1 MGAAAPPGVRKPL
14 RSILVVDDEPDIL
27 ELMELF
33 IRDSFPST
41 MLYTAKDAPQAFAV
55 MEAHAIDAIVSDYKL
70 PGMDGI
76 QLLAEAGRRTP
87 GIRRALVTA
96 FSDSSLEDRARREA
110 GVDHFLA
117 KTFRPEDFLVALAAM
132 LD

>member
-1 MGAAAPPGVRKPL
+1 MGPEPPAVRKPL
-14 RSILVVDDEPDIL
+14 RAILVVDDEPDIL

-33 IRDSFPST
+33 IRDSFPAV
-41 MLYTAKDAPQAFAV
+41 MLYSAKDAPGAFA
-55 MEAHAIDAIVSDYKL
+55 MMQAHTIDAVVSDYKL

-76 QLLAEAGRRTP
+76 ALLAEAGRRQP
-87 GIRRALVTA
+87 GIRKALVTA

-117 KTFRPEDFLVALAAM
+117 KTFKPEDFLVALAAM